1 MPKARKYH
9 IIIAGGGT
17 GGHVFPAIAI
27 ADELSKTIDN
37 IDILFVGS
45 LGKIEMDK
53 VPDAGYKIIGLPI
66 KGFERK
72 ISFQNF
78 KTVFLLFWSILKS
91 IKIIL
96 QFKPDLAIG
105 VGGYA
110 SGPVL
115 FICSILRMP
124 ILLQE
129 QNSYP
134 GITNKI
140 LSKGADKICVAYQ
153 NMERFFDKSKI
164 VLTGNPVR
172 DNIQLSEAHKSASNN
187 VLIVGG
193 SLGARTIND
202 SILAGLETL
211 ANKSVNL
218 KWQTGKLYYDE
229 INNVLKNKPLNVE
242 ILPFINDMKA
252 AYNFADVI
260 VSRAGAIA
268 ISELCIVGKPVILI
282 PSPNVAEDHQTKNA
296 QALVEKDAAIMIKD
310 SEAKEKLALE
320 IVALLSNKEKQS
332 ILSSNIKSLA
342 KPNATK
348 EIVNQVKLLLKV
360 A

>member
-1 MPKARKYH
+1 MPKAKKYH

-27 ADELSKTIDN
+27 ADELSKVMSN
-37 IDILFVGS
+37 IEILFVGS
-45 LGKIEMDK
+45 LGKLEMEK

-78 KTVFLLFWSILKS
+78 KTIFLLFWSLLKS
-91 IKIIL
+91 VKIIL

-115 FICSILRMP
+115 FICTLLRKP

-140 LSKGADKICVAYQ
+140 LSKGADKICVAYHH
-153 NMERFFDKSKI
+153 MDRFFDKSKI

-172 DNIQLSEAHKSASNN
+172 ANIQLSEVKETSGKN
-187 VLIVGG
+187 VLVVGG

-202 SILAGLETL
+202 SILTGLETL
-211 ANKSVNL
+211 TKESVNL
-218 KWQTGKLYYDE
+218 KWQTGKLYYNE

-252 AYNFADVI
+252 AYGFADVI

-296 QALVEKDAAIMIKD
+296 LALVEKEAAIMVKD
-310 SEAKEKLALE
+310 SEAKENLALE
-320 IVALLSNKEKQS
+320 IVALLNNKEKQT
-332 ILSSNIKSLA
+332 ILSENIKSLA
-342 KPNATK
+342 KPDATK
-348 EIVNQVKLLLKV
+348 EIVNQAKLLLNV

>member
-1 MPKARKYH
+1 MPKAGKYH

-27 ADELSKTIDN
+27 ADELSKAMDN
-37 IDILFVGS
+37 IEILFVGS
-45 LGKIEMDK
+45 LGKLEMEK

-78 KTVFLLFWSILKS
+78 KTIFLLFWSLIKS

-115 FICSILRMP
+115 FICTLLRKP

-140 LSKGADKICVAYQ
+140 LSKGADKICVAYH

-172 DNIQLSEAHKSASNN
+172 ANIQLSEAKELTEKN
-187 VLIVGG
+187 VLVVGG

-202 SILAGLETL
+202 SILAGLDIL
-211 ANKSVNL
+211 AKESVNL
-218 KWQTGKLYYDE
+218 KWQTGKLYFNE

-252 AYNFADVI
+252 AYSFADVI

-296 QALVEKDAAIMIKD
+296 LSLVEKEAAIMVKD
-310 SEAKEKLALE
+310 NEAKEKLALE
-320 IVALLSNKEKQS
+320 IVALLNNKEKQAK
-332 ILSSNIKSLA
+332 LSENIKSLA
-342 KPNATK
+342 KPYATK
-348 EIVNQVKLLLKV
+348 EIVNQAKLLLKV

>member
-27 ADELSKTIDN
+27 ADELSKTMDN

-45 LGKIEMDK
+45 LGKLEMDK

-78 KTVFLLFWSILKS
+78 ITIFLLFWSLIKS

-110 SGPVL
+110 SGPIL
-115 FICSILRMP
+115 FICSILRKP

-172 DNIQLSEAHKSASNN
+172 ANIQLSDAHHSTGKN
-187 VLIVGG
+187 VLVVGG

-211 ANKSVNL
+211 NRESVNL

-242 ILPFINDMKA
+242 ILPFINDMKV
-252 AYNFADVI
+252 AYSFADVI

-296 QALVEKDAAIMIKD
+296 KALVEKDAAIMIKD
-310 SEAKEKLALE
+310 SEAKEKLAIE
-320 IVALLSNKEKQS
+320 IVALLSNKEKQN

-348 EIVNQVKLLLKV
+348 EIVNQAKLLLKV